1 MKKSVK
7 KFFLLGIAVG
17 AAGYLAA
24 HTKKVRSAVKDL
36 VKKKKLKKHEAEK
49 LTFELLSEVEK
60 LGKKAKK
67 AVKKAKPKVRK
78 AVKKAR
84 PKFKKTIKKVR
95 KAVTVKTRFRCSTCG
110 TMSKSNA
117 KFCRDCGTYL
127 E

>member
-24 HTKKVRSAVKDL
+24 HTKKVRAAVKDL

-60 LGKKAKK
+60 IGKKAKRAVKKARPKVRK
-67 AVKKAKPKVRK
+67 AVKRAKPKVRK
-78 AVKKAR
+78 AVKKV
-84 PKFKKTIKKVR
+84 KKV
-95 KAVTVKTRFRCSTCG
+95 VKKKKR
-110 TMSKSNA
+110 
-117 KFCRDCGTYL
+117 
-127 E
+127 